1 MWQLMLCLLT
11 ANIVPAMITALIQN
25 IQELTCLW
33 PSYVGKKEYVSA
45 TGLGETKR
53 SFLPRVGPHA
63 HKRCGGA
70 AQQLFSV
77 NVIAHSTSSIHA
89 LLGLVYHA

>member
-25 IQELTCLW
+25 IQELMVPVSGLEL
-33 PSYVGKKEYVSA
+33 GKKEYVSA

-53 SFLPRVGPHA
+53 SLGIEVSRPPTT
-63 HKRCGGA
+63 
-70 AQQLFSV
+70 LTSLSMYV
-77 NVIAHSTSSIHA
+77 NDVIVF
-89 LLGLVYHA
+89 G

>member
-11 ANIVPAMITALIQN
+11 ANIVPAMITALNQN

-53 SFLPRVGPHA
+53 SFLPRARLP
-63 HKRCGGA
+63 
-70 AQQLFSV
+70 
-77 NVIAHSTSSIHA
+77 
-89 LLGLVYHA
+89 LVEVKP

>member
-25 IQELTCLW
+25 IQELMVPVSGLEL
-33 PSYVGKKEYVSA
+33 GKKEYVSA

-53 SFLPRVGPHA
+53 SLG
-63 HKRCGGA
+63 
-70 AQQLFSV
+70 
-77 NVIAHSTSSIHA
+77 IAVLRPPTT
-89 LLGLVYHA
+89 LLCQCM

>member
-53 SFLPRVGPHA
+53 SFLPRVGQIN
-63 HKRCGGA
+63 GVVDA
-70 AQQLFSV
+70 AQQLF
-77 NVIAHSTSSIHA
+77 
-89 LLGLVYHA
+89 L

>member
-25 IQELTCLW
+25 IQELMVPVSGLEL
-33 PSYVGKKEYVSA
+33 GKKEYVSA

-53 SFLPRVGPHA
+53 SLLPRGGERCRGPHI
-63 HKRCGGA
+63 
-70 AQQLFSV
+70 QLFSV
-77 NVIAHSTSSIHA
+77 QICE
-89 LLGLVYHA
+89 